1 MQVPFSFDGPAA
13 LLVEWGG
20 AARLGALMAGIADR
34 IVVMKQG
41 RIVEQGSAQ
50 PVDAPHHHRVTG
62 LGIGEKFL
70 HSGTLDRILRP
81 GGDIAEDIT
90 VLDPGGDQGVVL
102 KCRILTD
109 GGYPGV
115 AQQSHTHHHAS
126 LNPSMEEGGTLFG
139 ETGW

>member
-1 MQVPFSFDGPAA
+1 MPEDQGAGSSLNDIVGDGLQLVDLQHPLDLGEQSLHYAEVAA
-13 LLVEWGG
+13 G
-20 AARLGALMAGIADR
+20 
-34 IVVMKQG
+34 Q
-41 RIVEQGSAQ
+41 S
-50 PVDAPHHHRVTG
+50 
-62 LGIGEKFL
+62 
-70 HSGTLDRILRP
+70 LDRILRP